1 MKRSTL
7 GVRRSKVKVTLCQSL
22 IWRPGGGVLCS
33 PFCFVKLVFIVHRTI
48 IITNTSVIKTD
59 RTYITKLMALIPY
72 II

>member
-1 MKRSTL
+1 VEAFFVLRS
-7 GVRRSKVKVTLCQSL
+7 VSS
-22 IWRPGGGVLCS
+22 
-33 PFCFVKLVFIVHRTI
+33 CFVKLVFIVHRTI